1 MIIKDESYD
10 KEHYVFELLMTD
22 REYDDIKVYIRLLS
36 QNIEYNYGNMSII
49 YHMPKKEVA
58 AFPSFYERMR
68 NAFGMNESK
77 DKQRYI
83 MKQFRNRRASWAL
96 GNVYAELVLL
106 DYQVYDD
113 EFNEL
118 AQKCKEYNLKNRNGI
133 FKLVKK

>member
-1 MIIKDESYD
+1 MVIKDESYD
-10 KEHYVFELLMTD
+10 KERYVFELLMTD
-22 REYDDIKVYIRLLS
+22 KEYDDIKVYIRLLNR
-36 QNIEYNYGNMSII
+36 NIEYNYGNMSIT
-49 YHMPKKEVA
+49 YHMSKKEVA

-83 MKQFRNRRASWAL
+83 MNQFRNRRATWAL

-118 AQKCKEYNLKNRNGI
+118 AQKCKEYNLKNN
-133 FKLVKK
+133 LWL

>member
-10 KEHYVFELLMTD
+10 KKRYVFQLLMTD

-36 QNIEYNYGNMSII
+36 RHIEHNYGNMSII
-49 YHMPKKEVA
+49 YHMSKKEVA

-68 NAFGMNESK
+68 NAFGMN
-77 DKQRYI
+77 
-83 MKQFRNRRASWAL
+83 QFRNRRATWTL

>member
-1 MIIKDESYD
+1 MEIKDESYD
-10 KEHYVFELLMTD
+10 KEHYVFELLMTE
-22 REYDDIKVYIRLLS
+22 REYNDIKVYLRLLDRH
-36 QNIEYNYGNMSII
+36 IESKHYMLAIA
-49 YHMPKKEVA
+49 YHMSKKEVA

-83 MKQFRNRRASWAL
+83 MNQFRNRRATCTL

-106 DYQVYDD
+106 DYQVYDN

-118 AQKCKEYNLKNRNGI
+118 AQKCKEYNLKNN
-133 FKLVKK
+133 L

>member
-1 MIIKDESYD
+1 MVIKDESYD
-10 KEHYVFELLMTD
+10 KERYVFELLMTE
-22 REYDDIKVYIRLLS
+22 REYDDIKVYIRLLNR
-36 QNIEYNYGNMSII
+36 NIEYNYGNMSIT
-49 YHMPKKEVA
+49 YHMSKKEVA

-83 MKQFRNRRASWAL
+83 MNQFRNRRATWTL

-118 AQKCKEYNLKNRNGI
+118 AQKCKEYNLNNN
-133 FKLVKK
+133 L

>member
-1 MIIKDESYD
+1 MVIKDESYD

-22 REYDDIKVYIRLLS
+22 REYDDIKVYIRLL
-36 QNIEYNYGNMSII
+36 NRHIEYNYGNMSIT
-49 YHMPKKEVA
+49 YHMSKKEVE
-58 AFPSFYERMR
+58 AFPYFYERMR

-83 MKQFRNRRASWAL
+83 MYQFRNRRATWTL
-96 GNVYAELVLL
+96 GNVYAKLVLL

-118 AQKCKEYNLKNRNGI
+118 AQKCKEHNLKNN
-133 FKLVKK
+133 L

>member
-1 MIIKDESYD
+1 MIIKDEPYD

-36 QNIEYNYGNMSII
+36 RHIEYNYGNNSII
-49 YHMPKKEVA
+49 YHMSKKEVA

-68 NAFGMNESK
+68 NAFKMNESK

-83 MKQFRNRRASWAL
+83 MNQFRNRRAKWTL
-96 GNVYAELVLL
+96 GSVYADLVLL
-106 DYQVYDD
+106 DYQVYND

-118 AQKCKEYNLKNRNGI
+118 AQKCKEYINRN
-133 FKLVKK
+133 

>member
-10 KEHYVFELLMTD
+10 KEHYVFELLMTE
-22 REYDDIKVYIRLLS
+22 REYNDIKVYIRLLDRH
-36 QNIEYNYGNMSII
+36 IEPKHYNLSIA
-49 YHMPKKEVA
+49 YHMSKKEVA

-83 MKQFRNRRASWAL
+83 MKQFRNRRATWAL

-106 DYQVYDD
+106 DYQVYDGI
-113 EFNEL
+113 FNEL
-118 AQKCKEYNLKNRNGI
+118 AQKCKEYINRN
-133 FKLVKK
+133 

>member
-1 MIIKDESYD
+1 MTIKDESYD
-10 KEHYVFELLMTD
+10 KEHYAFELLMTD

-36 QNIEYNYGNMSII
+36 RHIEYNYGNMSII
-49 YHMPKKEVA
+49 YHMSKKEVA

-77 DKQRYI
+77 DKQRWI
-83 MKQFRNRRASWAL
+83 MKQFRNRRATWTL

-118 AQKCKEYNLKNRNGI
+118 AQKCKEYNLKNRN
-133 FKLVKK
+133 

>member
-10 KEHYVFELLMTD
+10 KERYVFELLMTD
-22 REYDDIKVYIRLLS
+22 REYNDIKVYIRLLS
-36 QNIEYNYGNMSII
+36 RHIEYNYGNMSIT
-49 YHMPKKEVA
+49 YHMSKKEVA
-58 AFPSFYERMR
+58 VFPSFYERMR

-83 MKQFRNRRASWAL
+83 MKQFRNRRATWAL

-118 AQKCKEYNLKNRNGI
+118 AQKCKEYINRN
-133 FKLVKK
+133 

>member
-1 MIIKDESYD
+1 MVIKDESYD

-22 REYDDIKVYIRLLS
+22 REYDDTKVYIRLL
-36 QNIEYNYGNMSII
+36 NRHIEYNYGNMSIT
-49 YHMPKKEVA
+49 YHMSKKEVA

-83 MKQFRNRRASWAL
+83 MNQFRNRRATWTL

-118 AQKCKEYNLKNRNGI
+118 AQKCKEYNLKNN
-133 FKLVKK
+133 L

>member
-10 KEHYVFELLMTD
+10 KERYVFELLMTD

-36 QNIEYNYGNMSII
+36 QHIEYNYGELSIT
-49 YHMPKKEVA
+49 YHMSKKEVA

-83 MKQFRNRRASWAL
+83 MKQFRNRRATWTL
-96 GNVYAELVLL
+96 GNIYAELVLL

-118 AQKCKEYNLKNRNGI
+118 AQKCKEYINRN
-133 FKLVKK
+133 

>member
-1 MIIKDESYD
+1 MIIKDESYN
-10 KEHYVFELLMTD
+10 KEHYVFELLMTE
-22 REYDDIKVYIRLLS
+22 REYNDIKVYICLLDRH
-36 QNIEYNYGNMSII
+36 IEPRHYNLSIA
-49 YHMPKKEVA
+49 YHMSKKEVEE
-58 AFPSFYERMR
+58 FPSFYERMR
-68 NAFGMNESK
+68 NAFRMNESK

-83 MKQFRNRRASWAL
+83 MNHFRKRRAAWTL
-96 GNVYAELVLL
+96 GGVYADLILL

>member
-22 REYDDIKVYIRLLS
+22 REYNDIKVYIRLLDWH
-36 QNIEYNYGNMSII
+36 IEPKHYNLSIT
-49 YHMPKKEVA
+49 YHMSKKEVA
-58 AFPSFYERMR
+58 AFPSFYEKMR

-83 MKQFRNRRASWAL
+83 MKQFRNRRATWTL

-106 DYQVYDD
+106 DYQVYAD

-118 AQKCKEYNLKNRNGI
+118 AQKCKEYINRN
-133 FKLVKK
+133 

>member
-10 KEHYVFELLMTD
+10 KEHYAFELLMND
-22 REYDDIKVYIRLLS
+22 REYNDIKVYLRFLDRH
-36 QNIEYNYGNMSII
+36 IEYSIRNMLII
-49 YHMPKKEVA
+49 YHMSKKEVA

-83 MKQFRNRRASWAL
+83 MNQFRKRRATWIL
-96 GNVYAELVLL
+96 GNVDAELVLL

-113 EFNEL
+113 DFNEL
-118 AQKCKEYNLKNRNGI
+118 AQKCKEYINKN
-133 FKLVKK
+133 

>member
-1 MIIKDESYD
+1 MIIKDESYN
-10 KEHYVFELLMTD
+10 KERYVFELLMTD
-22 REYDDIKVYIRLLS
+22 REYNDIKVYIRLLDRH
-36 QNIEYNYGNMSII
+36 IEYNTWNMSIT
-49 YHMPKKEVA
+49 YHMSKKEVA

-83 MKQFRNRRASWAL
+83 MKQFRNRRATWTL
-96 GNVYAELVLL
+96 GNVYAELILL

-118 AQKCKEYNLKNRNGI
+118 AQKCKEYINRN
-133 FKLVKK
+133 

>member
-1 MIIKDESYD
+1 MIIKDESYN
-10 KEHYVFELLMTD
+10 KERYVFELLMTD

-36 QNIEYNYGNMSII
+36 RHIEYNNWNMSIA
-49 YHMPKKEVA
+49 YHMSKKEVA

-77 DKQRYI
+77 DKQRWI
-83 MKQFRNRRASWAL
+83 MKQFRNKRATWTL
-96 GNVYAELVLL
+96 GNVYAELILL

>member
-10 KEHYVFELLMTD
+10 KERYVFELPMTD
-22 REYDDIKVYIRLLS
+22 REYDDIKVYIRLLDRH
-36 QNIEYNYGNMSII
+36 IEPKHYNLSIA
-49 YHMPKKEVA
+49 YHMSKKEVA

-83 MKQFRNRRASWAL
+83 MKHFRNRRATWTL
-96 GNVYAELVLL
+96 GNVYAELILL

-118 AQKCKEYNLKNRNGI
+118 AQKCKEYINRN
-133 FKLVKK
+133 

>member
-10 KEHYVFELLMTD
+10 KEHYVFELLMTE
-22 REYDDIKVYIRLLS
+22 REYNDIKVYIRLL
-36 QNIEYNYGNMSII
+36 NRHIESRHYNLSIA
-49 YHMPKKEVA
+49 YHMSKKEVE

-77 DKQRYI
+77 DKQRWI
-83 MKQFRNRRASWAL
+83 MKQFRNRRATWAL
-96 GNVYAELVLL
+96 GNVYAELILL

>member
-10 KEHYVFELLMTD
+10 KEHYVFELLMNE
-22 REYDDIKVYIRLLS
+22 REYDDIKVYLRFLDRH
-36 QNIEYNYGNMSII
+36 IEYRICNVTIN
-49 YHMPKKEVA
+49 YHMSKKEVV

-83 MKQFRNRRASWAL
+83 MNHFRKTRATWIL
-96 GNVYAELVLL
+96 GNVDAELVLL

-113 EFNEL
+113 MFNEL
-118 AQKCKEYNLKNRNGI
+118 AQKCKEYNIKNRRSM